1 MRPSAP
7 YHTNPRFLGQAM
19 FAAEIYP
26 AVDTLIMVANVA
38 PIALYFLILGLVN
51 SHARPYLIS
60 SRSDFIALTI
70 ALAPVLMW
78 PVPSFVQAG
87 MVWPLIV
94 GLLLAAVAFFL
105 LLPRHDAGFVIY
117 NISEARCMRIVGEAM
132 RRLGLRGRW
141 DGGTWRSEG
150 DDFRVHLG
158 KVAML
163 RNVTLHVEGDP
174 SPTADAVAGGNGPK
188 STLVDQLGLELAT
201 GLKCVSQLP
210 SAMGAC
216 LVVIGVAIMIV
227 PMWMVS
233 RHIDDLVDA
242 MSHLFG

>member
-1 MRPSAP
+1 MI
-7 YHTNPRFLGQAM
+7 
-19 FAAEIYP
+19 AADIYP

-51 SHARPYLIS
+51 SHSRPYLIS

-141 DGGTWRSEG
+141 DGGTWCSEG
-150 DDFRVHLG
+150 DDIRVHLG
-158 KVAML
+158 KIAML
-163 RNVTLHVEGDP
+163 RNVTLHVEDVP
-174 SPTADAVAGGNGPK
+174 SRTDDVGSGSDGLK
-188 STLVDQLGLELAT
+188 STLVDRLGVELA
-201 GLKCVSQLP
+201 LRLRSVSQLP

-216 LVVIGVAIMIV
+216 LVMIGVAILIV

>member
-1 MRPSAP
+1 
-7 YHTNPRFLGQAM
+7 M

-94 GLLLAAVAFFL
+94 GLLLAAAAFFL

-163 RNVTLHVEGDP
+163 RNVTLHIDAEPARTTDGAADDP
-174 SPTADAVAGGNGPK
+174 AKT
-188 STLVDQLGLELAT
+188 STLVDQLGAELSLR
-201 GLKCVSQLP
+201 LKSVSQLP
-210 SAMGAC
+210 SAMGTC
-216 LVVIGVAIMIV
+216 LVMIGVAIMIV